1 MAEKRKHVRTEFSGR
16 VKVMHARLGSVEVEL
31 RDLSNGGAFL
41 FTGDQFG
48 LAVGERVRIQALD
61 IEDAPVLNA
70 QIVRVE
76 EKGIALM
83 FEED

>member
-16 VKVMHARLGSVEVEL
+16 VKVMHAQLGSVEVEL

-41 FTGDQFG
+41 FTGDQVG
-48 LAVGERVRIQALD
+48 LAGGERVRIQALD

>member
-1 MAEKRKHVRTEFSGR
+1 MVEKRKHVRTEFSGR
-16 VKVMHARLGSVEVEL
+16 VKVMHPQLGAVEVEL
-31 RDLSNGGAFL
+31 RDISNGGVFL
-41 FTGDQFG
+41 FTGGQFD
-48 LAVGERVRIQALD
+48 LPVGEVVRVQAQDL
-61 IEDAPVLNA
+61 EDAPVLSA

>member
-16 VKVMHARLGSVEVEL
+16 VKVMHAQLGSVEVEL

-48 LAVGERVRIQALD
+48 LPVGEVVRLQAQDL
-61 IEDAPVLNA
+61 EDAPVLSA
-70 QIVRVE
+70 RIVRIE
-76 EKGIALM
+76 EKGIALV
-83 FEED
+83 FDED

>member
-16 VKVMHARLGSVEVEL
+16 VKVMHAQLGSVEVEL

-41 FTGDQFG
+41 FTGDQLG
-48 LAVGERVRIQALD
+48 LPVGERVRIQAQD